1 MTTPSRRDDRAS
13 SAERRP
19 SVEYVTA
26 RALAD
31 SDSLADATPKVLQAI
46 CESLDWEYGSLWNV
60 DAEADGLR
68 CIEIWPS
75 ASAFPEFAAL
85 SRGTTFPPGI
95 GLPGRVWSSRQ
106 PAWIP
111 DVVKDGNF
119 PRAPVASREGLHSA
133 FGFPLLL
140 ADRVLGVMEFFSRE
154 IREPDQALLEMLTT
168 VGTQLGQFMDRKR
181 AQEEHAARL
190 MQLVT
195 ELDASRR
202 RAEEAANAKSEFL
215 ANMSHEIRT
224 PLNVI
229 VWMAGLARE
238 AKAASERRQN
248 LDMVIDS
255 AEALLGII
263 NSILDFSKIEARKLD
278 LEHVHFAL
286 RETAQEAVRALA
298 PGAQDKNVELACD
311 IRPDTPDDLVGDPGR
326 LRQVILNLV
335 GNAVKF
341 TDAGGEVVLR
351 VRPEWTDARKAEL
364 HFEVSDTGI
373 GIPPEKQSMIFD
385 AFTQADSSTTRRH
398 GGTGLGLAISSQ
410 LVRLMGGRIWVES
423 EMGRGSTFHFTAGFD
438 RHETSGP
445 QEWLTPPPDLQGLR
459 ALVVDDHE
467 TNRGI
472 VQGMLVSW
480 RMDATGVASGTE
492 ALAEI
497 RKNER
502 ENPYALVVA
511 DGEMVG
517 VDGFAL
523 ARRLART
530 SRRRRPR
537 VVVLTSI
544 GRNGT
549 LRRKRGPGV
558 AATVIKPVKHS
569 DLFDVL
575 LALFSRGT
583 SQAAR
588 STSAVPMLTGRARR
602 PLRILLA
609 EDNPVN
615 RTLAVTIL
623 EKRGHK
629 VVAVEDGLA
638 AVQAFDNQ
646 HKGRFDVVLMDV
658 QMPVMSG
665 FDATEAIREREKTT
679 GTRIPIIAVTAHAM
693 TGDRE
698 RCLAAGM
705 SGYLAKPLQVHQL
718 LAAVESLG
726 EAGRTPERRIKEKPR
741 GAAIDEGAALARV
754 GGDWKLLRDLG
765 RIFLEDLPKR
775 LVELRT
781 AVTSADPD
789 AVRATAHTVK
799 GSAALFGAAGAV
811 SAALTLETLG
821 RLGNLTGAA
830 EALRALEDELT
841 RVDAAVRSTIAGAA
855 PGASGDGGS
864 HEQGARRRRRPRHA
878 APGKVGARRRG
889 PHRRRGKRRA

>member
-1 MTTPSRRDDRAS
+1 MMT
-13 SAERRP
+13 RRP

-60 DAEADGLR
+60 DAEADVLR
-68 CIEIWPS
+68 CIEIWPVS
-75 ASAFPEFAAL
+75 STVFPEFAAL
-85 SRGTTFPPGI
+85 SRATAFRPGI
-95 GLPGRVWSSRQ
+95 GLPGRVWSSRE

-111 DVVKDGNF
+111 DVVTDANF
-119 PRAPVASREGLHSA
+119 PRAPTANREGLHSA

-140 ADRVLGVMEFFSRE
+140 GDRVLGVMEFFSSE
-154 IREPDQALLEMLTT
+154 IREPDQTLLEMLTT
-168 VGTQLGQFMDRKR
+168 VGTQLGQFIDRKR
-181 AQEEHAARL
+181 AQEEHARRL
-190 MQLVT
+190 MQLVA

-224 PLNVI
+224 PLNII

-238 AKAASERRQN
+238 AKAVSERRKN

-263 NSILDFSKIEARKLD
+263 NGILDFSKIEARKLD
-278 LEHVHFAL
+278 LEQVRFTL
-286 RETAQEAVRALA
+286 RETVQETMRALA
-298 PGAQDKNVELACD
+298 PGAQGKGLELACD

-341 TDAGGEVVLR
+341 TEANGEVVLR
-351 VRPEWTDARKAEL
+351 VRPEWTDAQKAEL
-364 HFEVSDTGI
+364 HFEVNDTGI
-373 GIPPEKQSMIFD
+373 GIPPDKQAMIFD

-423 EMGRGSTFHFTAGFD
+423 EVGRGSTFHFLARFD
-438 RHETSGP
+438 RQDTPS
-445 QEWLTPPPDLQGLR
+445 EWLTPPPDLQGLR

-467 TNRGI
+467 TNRG
-472 VQGMLVSW
+472 VVKGMLESW
-480 RMDATGVASGTE
+480 KLEADGVASGKE
-492 ALAEI
+492 ALAEV
-497 RKNER
+497 RKAVR
-502 ENPYALVVA
+502 DNPYALVVA
-511 DGEMVG
+511 DGDMG
-517 VDGFAL
+517 GLDGFAL
-523 ARRLART
+523 ARQLARPGA
-530 SRRRRPR
+530 RRGPR

-549 LRRKRGPGV
+549 LHPKRGRGV
-558 AATVIKPVKHS
+558 AATVVKPVKHS

-575 LALFSRGT
+575 LALFGRRPNH
-583 SQAAR
+583 AAR
-588 STSAVPMLTGRARR
+588 ASSAVPMLTGRTSR

-615 RTLAVTIL
+615 RMLAVTIL

-629 VVAVEDGLA
+629 VVAVEDGRA
-638 AVQAFDNQ
+638 AVQAYNNQ
-646 HKGRFDVVLMDV
+646 HRSRFDVVLMDV
-658 QMPVMSG
+658 QMPIMSG
-665 FDATEAIREREKTT
+665 FDATEAIREREKAT
-679 GTRIPIIAVTAHAM
+679 GARIPIIAVTAHAM
-693 TGDRE
+693 AGDRE

-718 LAAVESLG
+718 IAAVESLG
-726 EAGRTPERRIKEKPR
+726 EAARTAAPRAKEEPR
-741 GAAIDEGAALARV
+741 TAAIDERAALARA
-754 GGDWKLLRDLG
+754 GGDRKLVRDLG
-765 RIFLEDLPKR
+765 RIFLEDLPTR
-775 LVELRT
+775 LLELRT
-781 AVTSADPD
+781 AVASADPD

-799 GSAALFGAAGAV
+799 GSAAMFGAAGAV
-811 SAALTLETLG
+811 SAALSLETLG
-821 RLGNLTGAA
+821 RLGHLAGAA
-830 EALRALEDELT
+830 DSLRTLEEELT
-841 RVDAAVRSTIAGAA
+841 RVEAAIRSAFLL
-855 PGASGDGGS
+855 DGES

-878 APGKVGARRRG
+878 PPHKIRAPSRG
-889 PHRRRGKRRA
+889 RHGRRGKRRA